1 MNQDQFHAIFWIQAD
16 EETKIAKAFDD
27 IAHALGLVDE
37 SDQGDKV
44 VSRDRVLEWL
54 SRPRLQPLAMANSSS
69 SPAELAKWLIIFDNA
84 DNIGLVSN
92 YWPVSA
98 QGSIL
103 VTSRDPTAKTD
114 LAANG
119 VDMLPMSNHG
129 CALLLQ
135 KQVQE
140 ALSEASG
147 PAALELAKN
156 LGNLPLG
163 LTQIATQIRRRD
175 MTIGEYLSRYSDTVL
190 NELS

>member
-1 MNQDQFHAIFWIQAD
+1 
-16 EETKIAKAFDD
+16 
-27 IAHALGLVDE
+27 
-37 SDQGDKV
+37 
-44 VSRDRVLEWL
+44 
-54 SRPRLQPLAMANSSS
+54 
-69 SPAELAKWLIIFDNA
+69 
-84 DNIGLVSN
+84 
-92 YWPVSA
+92 
-98 QGSIL
+98 
-103 VTSRDPTAKTD
+103 
-114 LAANG
+114 
-119 VDMLPMSNHG
+119 MLPMSNHG